1 MKIGF
6 VLDDTLDV
14 ADGVQQA
21 VITTGEHLKHLGH
34 DVHYITSCSYRKDI
48 TNVHSFVKLINVR
61 FNGNKMRI
69 PLPANKKKIKKFL
82 NEHNFDVLHVQMP
95 YSPLFAE
102 KVLLSANKRTKIV
115 GTFHIL
121 PYSKLSV
128 LSGYILGMIL
138 RRSLARIDHLIAV
151 SSPAAEFCNQ
161 IFKVNA
167 EVIPNPI
174 NISQF
179 KVKPQPPVSKYKRI
193 VFLGRLVRRKGA
205 VELLEAYNLLLKTQP
220 DLIATTELVIAGEG
234 ELKNELLDKAKLLPQ
249 GAKVEFLGFIEEED
263 KPNLL
268 NSADIAAFPSL
279 GGESF
284 GIVLV
289 EAMASGAKNIIAGN
303 NPGYSSVLGHYPE
316 LLVDPKNTKEFA
328 DKLRVFLSIDD
339 YKISRDIDF
348 EAECKKYDIDVVCK
362 KLLGLY
368 NS

>member
-69 PLPANKKKIKKFL
+69 PLPANKKKINKFL

-102 KVLLSANKRTKIV
+102 KVLLSASKRTKIV

-161 IFKVNA
+161 IFKVSA

-179 KVKPQPPVSKYKRI
+179 KIKSKTPKSKYKRI

-205 VELLEAYNLLLKTQP
+205 MELLDAYNLLLRMHP
-220 DLIATTELVIAGEG
+220 DLVTITELVIAGEG
-234 ELKNELLDKAKLLPQ
+234 ELKNELLAKASLLPKN
-249 GAKVEFLGFIEEED
+249 AKVKFLGFIEEKD
-263 KPNLL
+263 KPALL
-268 NSADIAAFPSL
+268 NSADIAVFPSL

-289 EAMASGAKNIIAGN
+289 EAMASGARNIIAGN
-303 NPGYSSVLGHYPE
+303 NPGYSSVLGQYPE
-316 LLVDPKNTKEFA
+316 LLVDPKNTKQFA
-328 DKLRVFLSIDD
+328 EKLRFFLNNDD
-339 YKISRDIDF
+339 YKISKDIDYKT
-348 EAECKKYDIDVVCK
+348 ECKKYDIDVICN
-362 KLLGLY
+362 KLLDLY